1 MAKGIEFLLGG
12 AICLIIAII
21 HSVMEKK
28 ISPAGILAIGLFIY
42 GVYRVAIAKNQ
53 IWFNVKIQIS
63 LLCDPS

>member
-28 ISPAGILAIGLFIY
+28 IFPGRY
-42 GVYRVAIAKNQ
+42 
-53 IWFNVKIQIS
+53 
-63 LLCDPS
+63 PSNWTVHLWSV

>member
-42 GVYRVAIAKNQ
+42 GVYRVAIAKN
-53 IWFNVKIQIS
+53 
-63 LLCDPS
+63 

>member
-42 GVYRVAIAKNQ
+42 GVYREWQ
-53 IWFNVKIQIS
+53 QLKIRFG
-63 LLCDPS
+63 LM

>member
-1 MAKGIEFLLGG
+1 MEVNYGQRYRISLGG

-42 GVYRVAIAKNQ
+42 GVYRVAIAKN
-53 IWFNVKIQIS
+53 
-63 LLCDPS
+63 